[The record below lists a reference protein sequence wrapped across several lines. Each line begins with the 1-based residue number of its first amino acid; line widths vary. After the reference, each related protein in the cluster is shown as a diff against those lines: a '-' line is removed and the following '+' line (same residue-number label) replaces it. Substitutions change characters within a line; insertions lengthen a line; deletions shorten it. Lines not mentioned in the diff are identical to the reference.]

1 VAWYD
6 PCIERVPGVQGGA
19 PVIRGTR
26 TPVRTIVGYAHA
38 YQGDLNDVC
47 AVLSHLSPEQGN
59 HHLVGDVGG
68 RRIAVVLKGDPPADP
83 PTVITVFEM

>member
-38 YQGDLNDVC
+38 YQGDRNEVRT
-47 AVLSHLSPEQGN
+47 APPYLSPEQ
-59 HHLVGDVGG
+59 
-68 RRIAVVLKGDPPADP
+68 IEAAVAYYRDHQAEIDRDGARHVDALLQC
-83 PTVITVFEM
+83 PTVRFA